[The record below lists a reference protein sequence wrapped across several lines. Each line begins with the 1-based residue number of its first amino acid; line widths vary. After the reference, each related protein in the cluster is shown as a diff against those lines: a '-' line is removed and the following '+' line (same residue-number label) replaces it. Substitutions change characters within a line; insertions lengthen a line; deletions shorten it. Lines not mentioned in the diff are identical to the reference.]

1 MRDFATQY
9 EKTLMRGTLT
19 VDNIQREQ
27 LCALRTPT
35 VRVDDPAVLVGYN
48 NPQNYTHWIF
58 ATLPRLWYRKE
69 FPELADLPIVIP
81 PLTTRFR
88 AEENTSELQSLMR
101 HSYAVL
107 CLKKKKHI
115 LRTTN

>member
-58 ATLPRLWYRKE
+58 ATLPRLWYREE

-81 PLTTRFR
+81 PLTTRFQR
-88 AEENTSELQSLMR
+88 ETLALLGLGGGHRRPQIGTASCGAS
-101 HSYAVL
+101 A
-107 CLKKKKHI
+107 CPDW
-115 LRTTN
+115 